1 MSSTWEQ
8 VADLPLEIERTELEP
23 QQQDVSSD
31 FTRKTTIIH
40 LLGGGE
46 EGLGEDV
53 VYSADEQEAAWAAGP
68 PDLTGSWT
76 LRTFSEHVGAL
87 DLFGGAE
94 PEQAAG
100 RDYRRWA
107 YESAALDLALRQAGT
122 SLHAQLGI
130 EPRPITYVVSL
141 RLGEPATIEPVTRRL
156 ARYPDLRFKLDP
168 TSDWDDDLCAALAAT
183 GAVDS
188 VDLKGQ
194 YSGTIV
200 DNPADPALYRR
211 IVEYFPEAWLEDP
224 KLTEETDEILRP
236 HRDRI
241 TWDAPIHSIADVQA
255 LPFPPKTVNV
265 KPSRF
270 GAISALFDCY
280 DWLAERGIGAYG
292 GGQFE
297 LGVGRGQIQL
307 LAALFHPDEPND
319 TSPSGFHVMD
329 PPPGLEPSPMPP
341 NAAALGFRRET

>member
-1 MSSTWEQ
+1 MSTWEK
-8 VADLPLEIERTELEP
+8 VADLPLEIERAELEP
-23 QQQDVSSD
+23 REQDVSSD
-31 FTRKTTIIH
+31 FTRKSTIIH
-40 LLGGGE
+40 LFGGGE

-53 VYSADEQEAAWAAGP
+53 VYQADEHEAAWAAGP
-68 PDLTGSWT
+68 PDLAGTWT
-76 LRTFSEHVGAL
+76 LRSFSEHLGDL
-87 DLFGGAE
+87 DLFGGQE
-94 PEQAAG
+94 PETPVS
-100 RDYRRWA
+100 RNYRRWA

-122 SLHAQLGI
+122 SLHAHLGI

-141 RLGEPATIEPVTRRL
+141 RLGQPSTIDPVTRRL
-156 ARYPDLRFKLDP
+156 AHYPDLRFKLDP
-168 TSDWDDDLCAALAAT
+168 TADWDDDLCVALAET
-183 GAVDS
+183 GSVDS

-200 DNPADPALYRR
+200 DNPADPGLYQR
-211 IVEYFPEAWLEDP
+211 VVDHFPDAWIEDP
-224 KLTEETDEILRP
+224 KVTDETDAILRP

-241 TWDAPIHSIADVQA
+241 TWDAPIHSIADVEA

-270 GAISALFDCY
+270 GAISALFDAY

-307 LAALFHPDEPND
+307 LAALFHPDGPND
-319 TSPSGFHVMD
+319 TSPTGFHEPD
-329 PPPGLEPSPMPP
+329 PPPGIEPSPMAPK
-341 NAAALGFRRET
+341 AAPLGFRRES

>member
-1 MSSTWEQ
+1 MSCTWDK

-23 QQQDVSSD
+23 REQDVSSD
-31 FTRKTTIIH
+31 FTRKTTTVH
-40 LLGGGE
+40 LHGGGE

-53 VYSADEQEAAWAAGP
+53 VYSAAEHDAAWAAGP
-68 PDLTGSWT
+68 PDLAGSWT

-122 SLHAQLGI
+122 SLHAHLGI

-141 RLGEPATIEPVTRRL
+141 RLGDPATIEPITRRL

-168 TSDWDDDLCAALAAT
+168 TSDWDDELCAALAAT
-183 GAVDS
+183 GAIDS

-211 IVEYFPEAWLEDP
+211 IVEHFPDAWIEDP
-224 KLTEETDEILRP
+224 KLTDETDEILRP

-241 TWDAPIHSIADVQA
+241 TWDAPIHSIADVEA

-319 TSPSGFHVMD
+319 TSPAGFHVMD

-341 NAAALGFRRET
+341 KAAPLGFRRES